1 MDGRSAQDFISRYME
16 QQDDYENI
24 FLAGV
29 DGVTIAA
36 SDGTGRNLSERE
48 YFKEAISGKTFFSQP
63 VLAKASSHILIVAA
77 APVMKDGKVVGVVGI
92 TAPISYLNSL
102 LSSAW
107 IGKTGEA
114 YIIDSQGR
122 FLTASRFND
131 YLQEN
136 GIILEHAELEL
147 RIDTYASNQIAARQ
161 SGAAEYSNY
170 MSNRVIGTYQYI
182 PEMDWGVIIE
192 QTEAEAQL
200 PFSNLRI
207 IYMAL
212 FILAVILVVMI
223 AILLAFSI
231 ISNRNKS

>member
-1 MDGRSAQDFISRYME
+1 ME

-24 FLAGV
+24 FLVGV

-77 APVMKDGKVVGVVGI
+77 APVMIDGKVVGVVGI
-92 TAPISYLNSL
+92 TAPLSYLYSL

-147 RIDTYASNQIAARQ
+147 QVDTYASNQIAARQ

-170 MSNRVIGTYQYI
+170 MSNKVIGVYQYI
-182 PEMDWGVIIE
+182 PGIDWGVIVE

-200 PFSNLRI
+200 PYDNLRI
-207 IYMAL
+207 IS
-212 FILAVILVVMI
+212 FILLILSGITLLMIVVSLVIYFFKLNG
-223 AILLAFSI
+223 S
-231 ISNRNKS
+231 